1 MKDEQISNKMGD
13 QEESKDGKV
22 RTMTTF
28 PTKTTVEF
36 KFIKPHHLCAA
47 PIQLHHAINYDLVAF
62 RRACVLVICS
72 KH

>member
-1 MKDEQISNKMGD
+1 MKDEQLIVKMGD

-22 RTMTTF
+22 RTLKTL
-28 PTKTTVEF
+28 PTKTIVEF

-47 PIQLHHAINYDLVAF
+47 PTQLHHALSYDLVTFSCA
-62 RRACVLVICS
+62 RILVICS